1 MYFAHPWFLLLLLIV
16 PIWGWSVWKKRKKT
30 QGVFLSTF
38 QDFKTA
44 QGQAWKAYIPP
55 VKIFLTLIA
64 LILFAITMARPQQVF
79 DKTKVSKHGIDIL
92 FILDVSESMLAEDFT
107 PNRITA
113 SKVYLTE
120 FVDQLT
126 SDRVGILVF
135 AGKPFTQSP
144 LTFDYEALKYY
155 LQDISIASIN
165 QRALGLGGT
174 AVGDALLTGVNRFD
188 PESERTKVMV
198 LLTDGESNVGSDPLR
213 AAQIARSQKIKI
225 YTIGMGRKGGAKIPL
240 GIDENGQKIY
250 ARVPNGGFAVT
261 HLDEETLKG
270 VAKIG
275 EGSYFHAENN
285 EALQE
290 NLTKIRELE
299 KSDIETEIVVQASD
313 DFMPWLLALSGILG
327 LLFALEFLF
336 PVIR

>member
-16 PIWGWSVWKKRKKT
+16 PIWAWKKYKKKKARH
-30 QGVFLSTF
+30 VFLSTF
-38 QDFKTA
+38 QDFKAA
-44 QGQAWKAYIPP
+44 QGHSLKSYIPP
-55 VKIFLTLIA
+55 VKTALIFLA

-92 FILDVSESMLAEDFT
+92 FVLDVSESMLAEDFT
-107 PNRITA
+107 PNRINA
-113 SKVYLTE
+113 AKVYLTE
-120 FVDQLT
+120 FVDNLT

-144 LTFDYEALKYY
+144 LTFDYEVLKYY

-174 AVGDALLTGVNRFD
+174 AIGDALLTGVNRFD

-198 LLTDGESNVGSDPLR
+198 LLTDGEANVGIDPLR
-213 AAQIARSQKIKI
+213 AAQIARSQEIKI
-225 YTIGMGRKGGAKIPL
+225 YSIGIGRKGGAKIPL
-240 GIDENGQKIY
+240 GIDENGHKIY
-250 ARVPNGGFAVT
+250 ARVPGGGFAVT

-275 EGSYFHAENN
+275 EGQYFHAENN

-290 NLTKIRELE
+290 NLTQIRELE

-313 DFMPWLLALSGILG
+313 DFMPWLLALASVLG
-327 LLFALEFLF
+327 LFFCLEFLF